1 MLKDQ
6 GNKTIKRECKQIYV
20 KTPEKIGGK
29 TTVEQGLNIVTPE
42 KIYLMCTT
50 KNTRYCFF
58 SLKHYC
64 YYFLALF
71 PFSLSTQYYQISTS
85 LLLWYM
91 ATGFILKKKGNWIK
105 NKKRKGQQD
114 YMQMSSPHWNMNV
127 QRLVQPCAH
136 TAAAERERVG
146 HGYGL
151 SFLCRCKEQRC
162 KKVSILHLHTL
173 IYLFLRL

>member
-29 TTVEQGLNIVTPE
+29 TTVEQGLNILTPE

-85 LLLWYM
+85 LLLWYK
-91 ATGFILKKKGNWIK
+91 ATGFIFLKKRQLDSFFKKKATGLKTKKEKGNKI
-105 NKKRKGQQD
+105 
-114 YMQMSSPHWNMNV
+114 
-127 QRLVQPCAH
+127 
-136 TAAAERERVG
+136 T
-146 HGYGL
+146 
-151 SFLCRCKEQRC
+151 CRCKEQRC
-162 KKVSILHLHTL
+162 KKVSILHFHTL
-173 IYLFLRL
+173 IYLFLRLSAIRCINHFKRH